1 MPASSPVLRRCPPRR
16 DMKGWPRT
24 PDGFSFDRPMRL
36 FSPDTFVGLR
46 NGLAPARNGQFFIV
60 TTVVR
65 DPSQLASVVLNWQPR
80 DIADP

>member
-1 MPASSPVLRRCPPRR
+1 LHP
-16 DMKGWPRT
+16 
-24 PDGFSFDRPMRL
+24 
-36 FSPDTFVGLR
+36 
-46 NGLAPARNGQFFIV
+46 LATGQFFVV

>member
-1 MPASSPVLRRCPPRR
+1 
-16 DMKGWPRT
+16 
-24 PDGFSFDRPMRL
+24 MRL